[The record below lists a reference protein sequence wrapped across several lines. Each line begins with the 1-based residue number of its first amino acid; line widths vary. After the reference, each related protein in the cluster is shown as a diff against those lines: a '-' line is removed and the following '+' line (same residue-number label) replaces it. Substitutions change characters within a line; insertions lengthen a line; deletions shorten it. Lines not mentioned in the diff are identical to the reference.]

1 MAMNKDAN
9 KVLVSWSGGKD
20 SAMALYEIQ
29 QSSEYLACALLTTL
43 TREDERLGIHFVRGE
58 LIEAQAASINL
69 PLHKVFV
76 NRNAT
81 NAEYERAM
89 ADALTQFRDA
99 EGVETMAF
107 GDLFLEDI
115 RRYREQFLARNEM
128 RGLFPVW
135 KRDTKK
141 FVRDFIK
148 LGFKAI
154 VVSVNEQALDESFAG
169 EMLDEAFLDKLP
181 AGVDPCGERGEF
193 HSFVFDGPNFGRAV
207 KFGRGEIS
215 LREGHYCC
223 DLWLR

>member
-1 MAMNKDAN
+1 MAMNK
-9 KVLVSWSGGKD
+9 VIVSWSGGKD

-43 TREDERLGIHFVRGE
+43 TSESERLGIHFVRGE
-58 LIEAQAASINL
+58 LIEAQAASIGL
-69 PLHKVFV
+69 PLHKVFIG
-76 NRNAT
+76 RNAA
-81 NAEYERAM
+81 NAEYEQAV
-89 ADALTQFRDA
+89 ADALAQLRDA
-99 EGVETMAF
+99 EGIETVAF
-107 GDLFLEDI
+107 GDLFLADI
-115 RRYREQFLARNEM
+115 RKYREELLARSWM
-128 RGLFPVW
+128 RGIFPVW

-154 VVSVNEQALDESFAG
+154 VVSVNQQALDESFAG
-169 EMLDEAFLDKLP
+169 EMLNEAFLDRLP

>member
-1 MAMNKDAN
+1 MNKEAN
-9 KVLVSWSGGKD
+9 KTLISWSGGKD

-43 TREDERLGIHFVRGE
+43 TREDERLGIHFVRSE

-89 ADALTQFRDA
+89 ADALAHFRDA
-99 EGVETMAF
+99 EGIETIAF

-115 RRYREQFLARNEM
+115 REYREEFLARSEM
-128 RGLFPVW
+128 RGIFPVW
-135 KRDTKK
+135 ERDTKK
-141 FVRDFIK
+141 FARDFIK

-154 VVSVNEQALDESFAG
+154 VVSVNEQWLDESFAG

-193 HSFVFDGPNFGRAV
+193 HSFVFDGPNFERAV
-207 KFGRGEIS
+207 KFERGETS